1 LTIEQSGRYD
11 IIYEIFDPICGLTVL
26 DVSRETQM
34 PKRGAGAQTVLRAAT
49 VLRLVGRLGAAR
61 FSDLAR
67 ESGLPNPTLR
77 RFLVSLIE
85 AELVHHDQENARYR
99 LGSEAYVLGQLAK
112 PEFSFHDLARDSL
125 ARLAQL
131 SGDCAF
137 LSALDGLSTVCLHRE
152 EGQYPIR
159 AHVLN
164 VGDRH
169 PLGLG
174 AAALAILSLLPA
186 AEVEDIL
193 RANAESINKAHA
205 DLDMPTLSQ
214 LVTDARSAGVALNP
228 GLVFP
233 GSWAI
238 AAAIRAP
245 SGEILGAL
253 TIAAIESRMT
263 TERQQELS
271 KPLLDEVRRIEKL
284 LAKFGSGGL
293 TLGKKG

>member
-1 LTIEQSGRYD
+1 M
-11 IIYEIFDPICGLTVL
+11 L
-26 DVSRETQM
+26 DVNKETPTP
-34 PKRGAGAQTVLRAAT
+34 PKRGDGAQTVLRAAL
-49 VLRLVGRLGAAR
+49 VLRLVGRFGAAR

-67 ESGLPNPTLR
+67 ESGLANPTLR
-77 RFLVSLIE
+77 RLLVSLIE
-85 AELVHHDQENARYR
+85 AQLVHHDQETARYR

-125 ARLAQL
+125 ARLAKL

-159 AHVLN
+159 THVLN

-174 AAALAILSLLPA
+174 AAALAILSTLPD

-193 RANAESINKAHA
+193 CVNGESIRKARA
-205 DLDMPTLSQ
+205 DLDTSTLSQ
-214 LVTDARSAGVALNP
+214 LVADARVTGVALNP

-245 SGEILGAL
+245 SGEVLGAL

-263 TERQQELS
+263 PERQQELS

-284 LAKFGSGGL
+284 LARFGSGGL
-293 TLGKKG
+293 AIGKKG

>member
-1 LTIEQSGRYD
+1 MSER
-11 IIYEIFDPICGLTVL
+11 
-26 DVSRETQM
+26 TQIP
-34 PKRGAGAQTVLRAAT
+34 PKRGDSAQTVLRAAS
-49 VLRLVGRLGAAR
+49 VLRLVGQLRAAR

-77 RFLVSLIE
+77 RLLVSLIE
-85 AELVHHDQENARYR
+85 AQLVFHDKEHARYR
-99 LGSEAYVLGQLAK
+99 LGSEAYVLGQLAR
-112 PEFSFHDLARDSL
+112 PDFGFHDLARDGL
-125 ARLAQL
+125 ARLAKL

-137 LSALDGLSTVCLHRE
+137 LSALESLSTVCLHRE

-159 AHVLN
+159 THVLN

-174 AAALAILSLLPA
+174 AAALAILSILPD

-193 RANAESINKAHA
+193 HANAESIRKVCGK
-205 DLDMPTLSQ
+205 LDVPALTQ
-214 LVTDARSAGVALNP
+214 LVADARAKGVALNP

-263 TERQQELS
+263 PERQKELTR
-271 KPLLDEVRRIEKL
+271 PLLDEVQHIEKL

-293 TLGKKG
+293 TLGKRE

>member
-1 LTIEQSGRYD
+1 VTSITDSKPPVKR
-11 IIYEIFDPICGLTVL
+11 L
-26 DVSRETQM
+26 DT
-34 PKRGAGAQTVLRAAT
+34 AQTVLRAAG
-49 VLRLVGRLGAAR
+49 VLHLIGQHQAIR

-67 ESGLPNPTLR
+67 ASGLANPTLR
-77 RFLVSLIE
+77 RMLVSLIE
-85 AELVHHDQENARYR
+85 ARLVQHDKALALYR
-99 LGSEAYVLGQLAK
+99 LGSEAYVLGQLAR

-125 ARLAQL
+125 ARLADY

-137 LSALDGLSTVCLHRE
+137 LSALEGVSTVCLHRE

-159 AHVLN
+159 THVLN

-174 AAALAILSLLPA
+174 AAAIAILSKLPVKE
-186 AEVEDIL
+186 AEEIIKF
-193 RANAESINKAHA
+193 NAEGIHKTRETIN
-205 DLDMPTLSQ
+205 LSDVIQ
-214 LVTDARSAGVALNP
+214 LVAEARETGFALNP

-245 SGEILGAL
+245 SGDILGAV

-263 TERQQELS
+263 PERQKELS
-271 KPLLDEVRRIEKL
+271 KPLLEEVQLIEKL
-284 LAKFGSGGL
+284 IARFGQNSM
-293 TLGKKG
+293 TLGKTG